1 MKTMMQR
8 LAVVMALCV
17 CMVVVAGCS
26 KREKILS
33 PPQEEVTIGAILPIT
48 GPASVLGEF
57 VRNGIIV
64 AAEEINAQGGING
77 RPLRVIIEDSKND
90 PKEAISA
97 YRKLVASERVSAV
110 ISSMSGVSSALVP
123 LAESD
128 RKILF
133 ATTVSASKFAAKS
146 PWVFR
151 LFISADIDAATAAR
165 FAHQKLNAKTAA
177 ILHVEDDMGKS
188 FASVFETT
196 FSAVGGSIAITEAFS
211 ATTMDF
217 RNVAAKLIGLRVDLL
232 YLVGYDKNLG
242 ILIKQLRESGVTMPV
257 LSIAT
262 VGEPYVIQQAGT
274 AAEGIYFTSTQYDPQ
289 NPRNDI
295 VRKFVSKSEALTG
308 KTPNYFAAFA
318 HDSLVALCSALRT
331 VTDPTDSESVRVA
344 LTEIPP
350 LDGVVGTVSFD
361 VDGDAFFPMI
371 VKQIKNGRPVDIQ

>member
-1 MKTMMQR
+1 M
-8 LAVVMALCV
+8 
-17 CMVVVAGCS
+17 
-26 KREKILS
+26 
-33 PPQEEVTIGAILPIT
+33 
-48 GPASVLGEF
+48 
-57 VRNGIIV
+57 RNGIIV